1 MDPQFRSLYYGDHRS
16 KRNGSQ
22 RMKINLDTV
31 GCRLNQSEIET
42 IGRQFVAAGHVL
54 VPLAEDADLVVLN
67 TCAVTA
73 AAASDSRQKARQAH
87 RSGVDQIILT
97 GCWATLQPDEAAS
110 LPGVAR
116 VVGNGEKD
124 GLVADILGLSQDLFE
139 AEPLVREPIPGAR
152 LRTRAFIKV
161 QDGCDNRCTFCVTTV
176 ARGPGRSRPV
186 PAILADVDGAL
197 AGGVRELVLT
207 GVHLGSWGYDLSP
220 KSEIKS
226 VVEDILARLPTTG
239 ARLRLS
245 SLEPWDLDESFFS
258 LWEDPRLCRHLHL
271 PLQSGC
277 AATLRR
283 MARKTT
289 PEAFAALVAAARSVI
304 PNLAITTDLITGF
317 PGETEAEFETSLRY
331 VQAQQF
337 AGGHVF
343 TYSPRPGTAAALM
356 PGQVHPTVR
365 KERNA
370 RMRQVFEHSAA
381 DYQLRFLHQDLNVL
395 WESATAMSPDTWTL
409 SGLTDNY
416 LRVNAE
422 APQSYW
428 NQITRVRLEAV
439 TERGFL
445 GVFYGDP
452 AGLPAS

>member
-1 MDPQFRSLYYGDHRS
+1 
-16 KRNGSQ
+16 
-22 RMKINLDTV
+22 MKINLDSV

-42 IGRQFVAAGHVL
+42 IARQFVAAGHLL

-67 TCAVTA
+67 TCSVTA

-87 RSGVDQIILT
+87 RAGVDKIILT
-97 GCWATLQPDEAAS
+97 GCWATLQPDAAAA
-110 LPGVAR
+110 LPGVSR
-116 VVGNGEKD
+116 VVHNQEKE
-124 GLVADILGLSQDLFE
+124 GLVADFLGVPQEVFDS
-139 AEPLVREPIPGAR
+139 EPIIREPVPGAR

-176 ARGPGRSRPV
+176 ARGPGRSRSID
-186 PAILADVDGAL
+186 AILADVEGAITS
-197 AGGVRELVLT
+197 GVRELVLT
-207 GVHLGSWGYDLSP
+207 GVHLGSWGYDLAP
-220 KSEIKS
+220 KSHIKALVKS
-226 VVEDILARLPTTG
+226 ILASLPTKG

-245 SLEPWDLDESFFS
+245 SLEPWDLAEDFFS

-277 AATLRR
+277 ERTLRR

-289 PEAFAALVAAARSVI
+289 PQAFAALMAGARAVVPEI
-304 PNLAITTDLITGF
+304 AITTDLITGF
-317 PGETEAEFETSLRY
+317 PGETEAEFKASEEF
-331 VQAQQF
+331 VAAQQF

-343 TYSPRPGTAAALM
+343 TYSPRPGTAAAVM
-356 PGQVHPTVR
+356 PDQVHSAVR

-370 RMRQVFEHSAA
+370 RMREIFRQSAA
-381 DYQLRFLHQDLNVL
+381 EYQTQFLARELDVL

-416 LRVNAE
+416 LRVTAE
-422 APQSYW
+422 APRNYW
-428 NQITRVRLEAV
+428 NQITRVRMTTI

-445 GVFYGDP
+445 AAFSDQSNGFP
-452 AGLPAS
+452 SS